1 MARLG
6 LIYNSFC
13 VLRTSNNS
21 IICGKNRHL
30 RQAANR
36 KWQAKPTQC
45 KMNEIATKDTWQNQ
59 PIDNPKRIAIDLH
72 LTDKQFSKL
81 TNGLIPQQ
89 MEDKWF
95 IYYENE
101 WLYFHRSWTGNG
113 MYKAKLNKETD
124 GYSITEFW
132 AERNQEKY
140 KNEDDNTDV
149 ETFSFL
155 IARGLL
161 GIDVGNIYSSRNI
174 KTESDVLKGWSN
186 FGNMLFTNQG
196 IDYFKEIKSALFGVA
211 VGDALGVP
219 VEFNSRQ
226 TIVKNPVTDMV
237 GYGTYNLPAGTWSD
251 DSSLAFCLAEALTQ
265 DFDLN
270 TIGQNF
276 VKWYHHNFWT
286 PRGNVF
292 DIGIATRQA
301 IARLAQGEQAE
312 LAGGFDETDNGN
324 GSLMRILPLL
334 FYIQDKPINERY
346 EITKQVSS
354 ITHGHIR
361 SVIACFYYLEF
372 ARQLFSGKDKF
383 EIYTHLQTEITN
395 HLTSLSINPKE
406 IALFDR
412 LLKNDIHNL
421 NADDIQSSGYV
432 LHTLEASIWCL
443 LTTDN
448 YKEAVLKAVNLGS
461 DTDTTG
467 AVTGGLAGL
476 LYGFDNIPTNWT
488 KQIARKDDIE
498 NLAERLA
505 EKLASH

>member
-1 MARLG
+1 
-6 LIYNSFC
+6 
-13 VLRTSNNS
+13 
-21 IICGKNRHL
+21 
-30 RQAANR
+30 
-36 KWQAKPTQC
+36 
-45 KMNEIATKDTWQNQ
+45 
-59 PIDNPKRIAIDLH
+59 
-72 LTDKQFSKL
+72 
-81 TNGLIPQQ
+81 
-89 MEDKWF
+89 
-95 IYYENE
+95 
-101 WLYFHRSWTGNG
+101 
-113 MYKAKLNKETD
+113 
-124 GYSITEFW
+124 
-132 AERNQEKY
+132 
-140 KNEDDNTDV
+140 
-149 ETFSFL
+149 
-155 IARGLL
+155 
-161 GIDVGNIYSSRNI
+161 
-174 KTESDVLKGWSN
+174 
-186 FGNMLFTNQG
+186 MLFTNQG